1 MDVSENGP
9 IPLNGY
15 LNGENDENL
24 MDLGGTLCS
33 DKAIGIA
40 RNMV

>member
-1 MDVSENGP
+1 MDVSEKGP
-9 IPLNGY
+9 IPRNCY
-15 LNGENDENL
+15 LNRENDENL
-24 MDLGGTLCS
+24 VDLGGTLCS